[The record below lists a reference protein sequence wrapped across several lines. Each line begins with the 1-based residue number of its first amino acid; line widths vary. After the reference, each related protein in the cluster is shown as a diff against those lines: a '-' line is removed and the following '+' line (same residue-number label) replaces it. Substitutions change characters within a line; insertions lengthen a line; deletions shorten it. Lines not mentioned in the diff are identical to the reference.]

1 MRGLSARRTGRT
13 LGGLALMAGYGLAA
27 AARWR
32 PRSASLE
39 ERLAHFPRR
48 NLPLKAAVTI
58 RWNDYQIPFIEADHD
73 SDLAVALGMVHAH
86 LRLGQMSLM
95 RRIAR
100 GQLAE
105 VLGPAAVEFDHVLR
119 VLDLGRVTTETIE
132 SLPADSRSWLE
143 SFAAGIN
150 AYVAQMPQRPPEF
163 EFLDSRV
170 APWTIEDLIAV
181 ARLASADFTWGV
193 WVRLLRL
200 RNRSDWDELW
210 QRLAGETPLPVSSLS
225 GMDINHAL
233 QLPASHSRSGSNSV
247 AVAAAKS
254 ATGSAIIANDPH
266 LSVVMP
272 NLWLIAGI
280 KSPSY
285 HAVGLMVPAV
295 PVIAEG
301 RNPWIA
307 WGGTNMHAVSSELFD
322 VTELPETEIERREE
336 TISVR
341 WGRDRR
347 IAIDET
353 PYGPII
359 SDAPLLRTPRDQRL
373 ALYWLGHRTSDETSA
388 MLALNRARSWDEF
401 MTALEGLA
409 IPALNMIYAD
419 THGRIGQALAA
430 WLPKRPPQLPPDF
443 IAEMADIRHWQE
455 LVTARD
461 LPHSLDPPQGFVAS
475 ANDRPPPAEV
485 LIGHFFS
492 PDNRIDRLRE
502 VLQGAEGVT
511 VEDMARLQQ
520 DVRLPAALELRDLL
534 VALAEASTDGT
545 TASPLLAALKE
556 WDGEYGV
563 QSAGALAFEF
573 LAYHLV
579 ADLHGRRSL
588 DLYLATWD
596 PWAVLRQD
604 LANLDKQ
611 KLQRRMPRA
620 LARAERG
627 FRRYGTWG
635 EAHRMRLEH
644 PLAALPIAGRHFRF
658 ADFPTGGSNETVM
671 KTAHGFSGGRHRV
684 KFGANARHISDLGDP
699 DANYFCLLGGQD
711 GWIGS
716 ANFIDQLD
724 LWRSGRHIRVPL
736 MPETVRRE
744 FRHVTE
750 LSPG

>member
-1 MRGLSARRTGRT
+1 SVRRTART
-13 LGGLALMAGYGLAA
+13 IGGLALLAAYAAAA
-27 AARWR
+27 AARRR
-32 PRSASLE
+32 PRRMSLE
-39 ERLAHFPRR
+39 ERLAQFPRR
-48 NLPLKAAVTI
+48 KLPLKAPVII
-58 RWNDYQIPFIEADHD
+58 RWNDHQIPFIEAEHD
-73 SDLAVALGMVHAH
+73 SDLAVALGLVHAH
-86 LRLGQMSLM
+86 LRLGQMSMM

-100 GQLAE
+100 GRLAE
-105 VLGPAAVEFDHVLR
+105 ALGPAALEFDHVLR
-119 VLDLGRVTTETIE
+119 VLDLGRVTGETVE

-143 SFAAGIN
+143 SFASGIN
-150 AYVAQMPQRPPEF
+150 AYIAQIRDRPPELA
-163 EFLDSRV
+163 FLGTTV
-170 APWTIEDLIAV
+170 EPWSIEDLIAV
-181 ARLASADFTWGV
+181 GRLASADFTWSV
-193 WVRLLRL
+193 WIGLLKL

-210 QRLAGETPLPVSSLS
+210 QRLAGETPLPVPSLA
-225 GMDINHAL
+225 GGRLDHPLQAL
-233 QLPASHSRSGSNSV
+233 TGFSRWGSNSL
-247 AVAAAKS
+247 AVAAGKS
-254 ATGSAIIANDPH
+254 ASGSAIIANDPH

-272 NLWLIAGI
+272 NLWLIAGV
-280 KSPSY
+280 KSPGY

-295 PVIAEG
+295 PVLAEG

-322 VTELPETEIERREE
+322 VTDLPEAEIDKREE
-336 TISVR
+336 TIRVR
-341 WGRDRR
+341 WGGDRR
-347 IAIDET
+347 IVINET
-353 PYGPII
+353 AYGPII
-359 SDAPLLRTPRDQRL
+359 SDAPLLRTPRDRRL
-373 ALYWLGHRTSDETSA
+373 ALYWLGHRISDETSA

-401 MTALEGLA
+401 MTALDGLA

-419 THGRIGQALAA
+419 RDGRVGQALAA

-443 IAEMADIRHWQE
+443 IAEMSDIRHWQE

-485 LIGHFFS
+485 FIGHFFS
-492 PDNRIDRLRE
+492 PDNRIARLRE
-502 VLQGAEGVT
+502 VLEAADAVT
-511 VEDMARLQQ
+511 VADLARLQQ
-520 DVRLPAALELRDLL
+520 DVRLPAVLALRDVLL
-534 VALAEASTDGT
+534 SLAEENGDGT
-545 TASPLLAALKE
+545 TASPLIAALKE
-556 WDGEYGV
+556 WDGEYAA
-563 QSAGALAFEF
+563 QSAGALAFEL

-579 ADLHGRRSL
+579 AELHGRHSL

-604 LANLDKQ
+604 LAGLDKEN
-611 KLQRRMPRA
+611 LQRKLPRA

-635 EAHRMRLEH
+635 NAHRMRLEH
-644 PLAALPIAGRHFRF
+644 PLSALPVGGGRFRF
-658 ADFPTGGSNETVM
+658 ADFPSGGSNETVM

-699 DANYFCLLGGQD
+699 DANWFVLLGGQD

-716 ANFIDQLD
+716 ANFIDQLE